1 MRGEK
6 RESQLFFLKG
16 SPWFFFHFWKFNR
29 IFMKPSSKWG
39 SDIVPTKII
48 ASFITF
54 FGIFYFFRLPTTIK
68 RETKMKRGSNMIWKK
83 THTFFPFGKKYKKH
97 VKTKK

>member
-1 MRGEK
+1 
-6 RESQLFFLKG
+6 
-16 SPWFFFHFWKFNR
+16 
-29 IFMKPSSKWG
+29 MKPSSKWG

-54 FGIFYFFRLPTTIK
+54 FGIFNFFRLPTTIK

-83 THTFFPFGKKYKKH
+83 THTFFSIWKKVQKTCKNKKMISKEFVAFGSIDRLI
-97 VKTKK
+97 